1 MNINESVYKG
11 SGQLTREQFL
21 FFEMRIT
28 AKMMVEG
35 WSEEEIIGTIVEEN
49 LFQFP
54 TEKSIRS
61 ISRACINRLNALEDP
76 ALIKAISENPSDE
89 AKQICMYAMM
99 KRYRLLWDFM
109 ILVIGEKYRQCDFG
123 FNKSDIN
130 AFILRLQEQD
140 EYVAGWSESTV
151 NKIRQ
156 VIMKILVANEYLDSN
171 RSDHLN
177 PVLIYPSL
185 ESAIKNSH
193 DDIVLPAFNCFL

>member
-1 MNINESVYKG
+1 MNISESIYKG

-61 ISRACINRLNALEDP
+61 ISRACINRLNALKDP

-109 ILVIGEKYRQCDFG
+109 IR
-123 FNKSDIN
+123 
-130 AFILRLQEQD
+130 
-140 EYVAGWSESTV
+140 
-151 NKIRQ
+151 
-156 VIMKILVANEYLDSN
+156 
-171 RSDHLN
+171 
-177 PVLIYPSL
+177 IY
-185 ESAIKNSH
+185 K
-193 DDIVLPAFNCFL
+193 F

>member
-1 MNINESVYKG
+1 MNINESIYKG

-28 AKMMVEG
+28 ARLKTSG
-35 WSEEEIIGTIVEEN
+35 YSEADIINKIIEEN

-54 TEKSIRS
+54 TEKSIRR
-61 ISRACINRLNALEDP
+61 ISRACINRLNTLEDP

-109 ILVIGEKYRQCDFG
+109 ILVIGEKYRQCDFA

-185 ESAIKNSH
+185 ESAIKNSN
-193 DDIVLPAFNCFL
+193 DNIALPAFNCFL

>member
-1 MNINESVYKG
+1 MNINESIYKG

-28 AKMMVEG
+28 ARLMTSG
-35 WSEEEIIGTIVEEN
+35 YSEADIINKIIEEN

-54 TEKSIRS
+54 TEKSIRR
-61 ISRACINRLNALEDP
+61 ISRACINRLNTLEDP

-109 ILVIGEKYRQCDFG
+109 ILVIGEKYRQCDFA

-185 ESAIKNSH
+185 ESAIKNSN
-193 DDIVLPAFNCFL
+193 DNIALPAFNCFL

>member
-1 MNINESVYKG
+1 MNINESIYKG

-35 WSEEEIIGTIVEEN
+35 WSETDIIDTVVEEN

-54 TEKSIRS
+54 TEKSLRS
-61 ISRACINRLNALEDP
+61 IARACINRLNVLEDP
-76 ALIKAISENPSDE
+76 SLVLAISENPSDE

-109 ILVIGEKYRQCDFG
+109 ILVIGEKYKQCNFD

-130 AFILRLQEQD
+130 TFILRLQEQD

-171 RSDHLN
+171 RSAHLN

>member
-1 MNINESVYKG
+1 MNISESIYKG

-54 TEKSIRS
+54 TEKSIIS

-76 ALIKAISENPSDE
+76 ALIKVISENPSDE

-109 ILVIGEKYRQCDFG
+109 ILVIGEKYRQCVFG

-193 DDIVLPAFNCFL
+193 DDSALPAFNCFL

>member
-1 MNINESVYKG
+1 MNISESIYKG

-35 WSEEEIIGTIVEEN
+35 RSEEEIIGTIVEEN

-76 ALIKAISENPSDE
+76 ALIKTISENPSDE

-109 ILVIGEKYRQCDFG
+109 ILVIGEKYRQCDFD
-123 FNKSDIN
+123 FNYWHV
-130 AFILRLQEQD
+130 LYD
-140 EYVAGWSESTV
+140 EY
-151 NKIRQ
+151 I
-156 VIMKILVANEYLDSN
+156 I
-171 RSDHLN
+171 
-177 PVLIYPSL
+177 
-185 ESAIKNSH
+185 
-193 DDIVLPAFNCFL
+193 F

>member
-1 MNINESVYKG
+1 MNIKESYYKG

-28 AKMMVEG
+28 ARLMESG
-35 WSEEEIIGTIVEEN
+35 YSEAEIVDQIIEEN

-54 TEKSIRS
+54 TEKSIKR
-61 ISRACINRLNALEDP
+61 IAQACISRLNALEDP
-76 ALIKAISENPSDE
+76 LLVTAISEHPSDE

-99 KRYRLLWDFM
+99 KKYRLIWDFM
-109 ILVIGEKYRQCDFG
+109 ILVIGEKYRQCDFS
-123 FNKSDIN
+123 FHKSDIS
-130 AFILRLQEQD
+130 AFILQLQEQD
-140 EYVAGWSESTV
+140 DYVAGWSESTV

-156 VIMKILVANEYLDSN
+156 VIMKLLVANEYLDSN

-185 ESAIKNSH
+185 ENAIRNSH
-193 DDIVLPAFNCFL
+193 DTIALPAFNCFL